1 MSWITIVGFMAAA
14 LTTLSFLPQA
24 IKTIKSKQTKDLSFG
39 MYLAFTA
46 GVFLWLI
53 YGILIGDA
61 PVIIA
66 NSITFILTIT
76 ILILKIIYK

>member
-39 MYLAFTA
+39 MYLAFTSRCFSL
-46 GVFLWLI
+46 VNLWNTDRGCSC
-53 YGILIGDA
+53 YYRKFHHFHFNNYHSD
-61 PVIIA
+61 
-66 NSITFILTIT
+66 S
-76 ILILKIIYK
+76 

>member
-1 MSWITIVGFMAAA
+1 MSWITIIGLMAAA
-14 LTTLSFLPQA
+14 FTTFSFLPQA

-39 MYLAFTA
+39 MYLAFTT

-76 ILILKIIYK
+76 ILVLKIIYK

>member
-14 LTTLSFLPQA
+14 LTTFSFLPQA